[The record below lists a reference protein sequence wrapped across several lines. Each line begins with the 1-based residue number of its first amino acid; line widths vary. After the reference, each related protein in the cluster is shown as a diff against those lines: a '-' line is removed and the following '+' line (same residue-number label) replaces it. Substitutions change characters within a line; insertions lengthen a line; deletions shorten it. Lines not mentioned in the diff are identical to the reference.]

1 MREAVVLAGH
11 SLRRLRGLVLVM
23 GALVAGFQVLLA
35 LAAATLYKTGTFNQ
49 LVAFVPPLVREVVG
63 PSFFAVMSYTGVV
76 TVGYFHFAVTAALV
90 ALAIGVGTEPAGE
103 VERAFADLVLSRP
116 VTRSAVVSRTA
127 LVLLVTST
135 FLVLMMLAGTWS
147 GIWWIAPRDVARPAP
162 RLILSLALN
171 LWAVTLCW
179 GGLAAAVAARSR
191 RRIAAGSLTGLAAL
205 ALYLLDYLARFWK
218 PAESFSWLSPFH
230 YYSGLE
236 LIVGRS
242 LPLENILILLGTSAA
257 GFGVAYVLF
266 TRRDL

>member
-1 MREAVVLAGH
+1 L
-11 SLRRLRGLVLVM
+11 
-23 GALVAGFQVLLA
+23 
-35 LAAATLYKTGTFNQ
+35 
-49 LVAFVPPLVREVVG
+49 
-63 PSFFAVMSYTGVV
+63 
-76 TVGYFHFAVTAALV
+76 
-90 ALAIGVGTEPAGE
+90 I
-103 VERAFADLVLSRP
+103 
-116 VTRSAVVSRTA
+116 
-127 LVLLVTST
+127 TST
-135 FLVLMMLAGTWS
+135 FLILMMLAGTWS

-162 RLILSLALN
+162 RLILSLALS
-171 LWAVTLCW
+171 LWAITLCW

-205 ALYLLDYLARFWK
+205 AMYLLDYLARFWK

-257 GFGVAYVLF
+257 GFGVAYALF